1 MGITITNGTEP
12 LMWVDGDQ
20 VMIPTDENERAACMI
35 ALSDALSLLAET
47 AQASSI
53 SSKAIEMGEAL
64 KQSSPH
70 LGDCLEACENAPPS
84 GQSRSNREHG
94 LRLVSSDLR
103 SPES

>member
-1 MGITITNGTEP
+1 MGITITIGADP
-12 LMWVDGDQ
+12 LMWIEGDQ
-20 VMIPTDENERAACMI
+20 VMIPTEEDQRAACLK

-53 SSKAIEMGEAL
+53 SSTAIEMGEAL

-70 LGDCLEACENAPPS
+70 LGDCLEACESAPPS
-84 GQSRSNREHG
+84 GRSRGNREHG